1 MDSIKLEDGTTATT
15 GDRVFNY
22 YDRYPVTI
30 AGIDGEG
37 WCYTTRDDGSR
48 GPSLNGARMCSLAFA
63 VRKGWL
69 SAPVEDAP
77 MPAPVEDV
85 ARTVFACPAHAPML
99 FSPLAYDDGAPSCSV
114 AGCGARNYAVKPFI
128 LTGAGAVEGWW
139 RTTTGERVNVA
150 TAPVEDVED
159 TTTTTTYTA
168 RVTDPFRATY
178 NANGFT
184 TFLAAVNAMRDAV
197 ANGIAVVAPG
207 TGIDV
212 LTNDGARWVVIAHN
226 VAVVADNP
234 IM

>member
-77 MPAPVEDV
+77 MSAPVEDAPMPAPVEDV

-99 FSPLAYDDGAPSCSV
+99 FSPLAYDDG
-114 AGCGARNYAVKPFI
+114 
-128 LTGAGAVEGWW
+128 
-139 RTTTGERVNVA
+139 
-150 TAPVEDVED
+150 
-159 TTTTTTYTA
+159 
-168 RVTDPFRATY
+168 
-178 NANGFT
+178 
-184 TFLAAVNAMRDAV
+184 
-197 ANGIAVVAPG
+197 
-207 TGIDV
+207 
-212 LTNDGARWVVIAHN
+212 VIAHN